1 MTVQDLLNGKGN
13 AVYTIRPKSSLGEAV
28 ERLVEYN
35 VGSLMV
41 AEPGEAR
48 PDGSPGDLRLYGII
62 TERDVLRAVASF
74 QEPLTTL
81 EVREVMSSRLVT
93 GQLHDSVEHV
103 MGLMTERRIRH
114 LPILHEG
121 RLVGLI
127 SIGDV
132 VKTQHQQM
140 AMENHYLKNY
150 IQSW

>member
-13 AVYTIRPKSSLGEAV
+13 AIYTIRPKASLGEAV

-41 AEPGEAR
+41 CEPAEVKT
-48 PDGSPGDLRLYGII
+48 DGSPSELRLFGII

-74 QEPLTTL
+74 QDPLTTL

-114 LPILHEG
+114 LPILDQG

-132 VKTQHQQM
+132 VKTQHQLM